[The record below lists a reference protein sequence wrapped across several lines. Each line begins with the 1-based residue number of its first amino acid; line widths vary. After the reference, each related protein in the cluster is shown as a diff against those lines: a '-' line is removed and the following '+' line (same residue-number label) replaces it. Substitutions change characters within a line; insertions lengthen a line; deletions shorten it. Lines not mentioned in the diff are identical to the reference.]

1 MKLLQ
6 KLTFWLTLA
15 MSALLLGGCTTTLHN
30 NVAAFHEWP
39 AELGSGNN
47 TFAFA
52 AAPDG
57 IDNNG
62 IEYQQYQQQI
72 AQQLVRQ
79 GLVDVSHSQQRAAL
93 SVSLN
98 YSTKPIDVVTLIDPF
113 IGSNSAAFAHPVR
126 LPPWYNSPYW
136 SRFGSRFGPYP
147 YYSFRTGR
155 SMYDPFWY
163 SAPLPEENT
172 AQRFQRKLEIG
183 ITRIADGKK
192 LYEVTVENAS
202 RRQAQ
207 NQVVPYLIQSAF
219 VNFPGK
225 SGESHRVDIRLDNK
239 TE

>member
-6 KLTFWLTLA
+6 KLTLWLTLGVA
-15 MSALLLGGCTTTLHN
+15 SLMLGGCTTTLHN

-39 AELGSGNN
+39 TELGNGNN

-72 AQQLVRQ
+72 AQQLVRL
-79 GLVDVSHSQQRAAL
+79 GLVDVSKSEQRAAL

-98 YSTKPIDVVTLIDPF
+98 YSTKPIDVITLIDPF
-113 IGSNSAAFAHPVR
+113 FGSNSAAYPYPLRV
-126 LPPWYNSPYW
+126 PYWYNSPYW
-136 SRFGSRFGPYP
+136 SRFGLRNSIYP
-147 YYSFRTGR
+147 YHNLRYARGL
-155 SMYDPFWY
+155 YDPFWY
-163 SAPLPEENT
+163 SAQLPEENT

-207 NQVVPYLIQSAF
+207 NQVLPYLIQSAF

-225 SGESHRVDIRLDNK
+225 SGESHRVDIKLDSK
-239 TE
+239 AE